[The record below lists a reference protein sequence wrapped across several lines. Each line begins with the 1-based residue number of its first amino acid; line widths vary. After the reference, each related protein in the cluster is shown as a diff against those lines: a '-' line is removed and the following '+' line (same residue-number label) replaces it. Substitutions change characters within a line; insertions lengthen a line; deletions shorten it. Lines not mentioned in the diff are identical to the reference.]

1 MAKIWV
7 ISLESGEKYAQIK
20 LCLQV
25 KQYKA
30 ILNKYVG
37 GFDERE
43 QKRMNLEKVSLLL
56 LLLTLLLWEYY
67 GLPVFMDLFNKNR
80 QFFTS

>member
-1 MAKIWV
+1 MLV
-7 ISLESGEKYAQIK
+7 D
-20 LCLQV
+20 
-25 KQYKA
+25 
-30 ILNKYVG
+30 
-37 GFDERE
+37 FDERE